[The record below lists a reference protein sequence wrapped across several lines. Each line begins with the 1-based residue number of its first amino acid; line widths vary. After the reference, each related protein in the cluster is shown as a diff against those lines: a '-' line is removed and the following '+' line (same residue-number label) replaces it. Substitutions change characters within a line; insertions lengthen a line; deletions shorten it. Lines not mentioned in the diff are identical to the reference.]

1 MARKPIERTPVANT
15 APRVEATNNVANTAP
30 SPPAPS
36 IFTNSTRATTIHLG
50 DGRKVAPGESV
61 EVTPEL
67 LRILE
72 A

>member
-1 MARKPIERTPVANT
+1 MARKPIERTLVAQPVAT
-15 APRVEATNNVANTAP
+15 PVAAPVAPPVP
-30 SPPAPS
+30 SV
-36 IFTNSTRATTIHLG
+36 FTNRTARTTIHLG

>member
-1 MARKPIERTPVANT
+1 MARKPIERVAQPAA
-15 APRVEATNNVANTAP
+15 APAP
-30 SPPAPS
+30 AAPPAPS
-36 IFTNSTRATTIHLG
+36 VFTNRTHATTIHLG

-61 EVTPEL
+61 EVSPEL

>member
-1 MARKPIERTPVANT
+1 MARKPIERVAPPVAVA
-15 APRVEATNNVANTAP
+15 APVA
-30 SPPAPS
+30 PPKPS
-36 IFTNSTRATTIHLG
+36 IFTNRTHATTIHLG